1 MHVFVT
7 GGAGFIGRRVV
18 ARLLD
23 RGDSVVCPVRE
34 PARARE
40 LAAAGAELVQSDLSD
55 APALESQMRGCDGV
69 VHIAGSY
76 RVGIRPDERP
86 AMWDANVGAT
96 ERVLDA
102 AIAAGVP
109 RIVYISTNN
118 IFGDTHGAVVDE
130 SFRRD
135 LATGFLSWYDE
146 TKYRAHEAAAERIAR
161 GAPVIIAQPGGVY
174 GPNDHS
180 EAGGQVRQ
188 AFEGSLPYRALDDA
202 GLAWVH
208 VDDLAAG
215 IVAALDRGRIGE
227 SYVLAGPPAR
237 LGEAM
242 EIAARLG
249 GRRLPRLRIPTR
261 LLRTLAPVASRLP
274 RRLTALMGFPPNL
287 AEVVRAGDRVTY
299 WASSGKAERELGFRA
314 RDLEAGLRDTFG
326 AG

>member
-1 MHVFVT
+1 MRVFVT

-18 ARLLD
+18 AGLLD

-40 LAAAGAELVQSDLSD
+40 LAAAGAELVRSDLSD

-130 SFRRD
+130 SYHRD

-146 TKYRAHEAAAERIAR
+146 TKYRAHEAAVERIAR
-161 GAPVIIAQPGGVY
+161 GSPVIIAQPGGVY

-237 LGEAM
+237 LG
-242 EIAARLG
+242 
-249 GRRLPRLRIPTR
+249 
-261 LLRTLAPVASRLP
+261 
-274 RRLTALMGFPPNL
+274 
-287 AEVVRAGDRVTY
+287 
-299 WASSGKAERELGFRA
+299 
-314 RDLEAGLRDTFG
+314 
-326 AG
+326 